1 MKLTNAEIIKT
12 NSSEQASLKDRL
24 VDAQNVAS
32 EQESEL
38 HEVEED
44 ARSLDLMLQQIQA
57 THEKKEEAERKGKET
72 SEKIT
77 ELTG

>member
-72 SEKIT
+72 CEKIT

>member
-1 MKLTNAEIIKT
+1 MKLTNAEILKT
-12 NSSEQASLKDRL
+12 NSAEGVSLKDRL
-24 VDAQNVAS
+24 SEAQNIAS
-32 EQESEL
+32 EQEMKL
-38 HEVEED
+38 HETEED
-44 ARSLDLMLQQIQA
+44 ARSLELMLEQIEA

>member
-1 MKLTNAEIIKT
+1 MKLTNAEILKT
-12 NSSEQASLKDRL
+12 NSAEGMSLKDRL
-24 VDAQNVAS
+24 SEAQNIAS
-32 EQESEL
+32 EQEMKL
-38 HEVEED
+38 HETEED
-44 ARSLDLMLQQIQA
+44 ARSLELMLEQIEV